1 MDWGRFE
8 GCFARLDRAREHRD
22 EFGAEWARYLDGL
35 PAEMTYEVG
44 DNGRGR
50 ISIIRHE
57 PPPHRLSLLIGEF
70 LYELRAALDNC
81 LYEVAVQ
88 HSGQDPPRGQ
98 AVLQFPIYD
107 TPKAWTSNLYRLK
120 HLSDEHREMLERIQ
134 PYQAERQ
141 DLNCM
146 RILNRLARS
155 DRHRTLHV
163 VGSIVAEGALLVE
176 APPGSRVTEQHKAN
190 GVVVTE
196 GTTEIASFV
205 IEPWTP
211 GQTVDVYSQIELEVE
226 ITEMAAERPWGSLS
240 TRLTALHRAV
250 HEYVVGLAAYAMG
263 WTEPADE
270 QADERKAELPRW

>member
-8 GCFARLDRAREHRD
+8 GCRARLDRAREHRD
-22 EFGAEWARYLDGL
+22 EFGAEWARYLDAQ
-35 PAEMTYEVG
+35 PAEMTYSVDDDG
-44 DNGRGR
+44 NGTV
-50 ISIIRHE
+50 SIVRHE

-70 LYELRAALDNC
+70 LDELRAALDNC

-88 HSGQDPPRGQ
+88 HSGQDPPPGE

-107 TPKAWTSNLYRLK
+107 TPNAWKANLYRLK
-120 HLSDEHREMLERIQ
+120 HLSDEHRAMLERIQ

-141 DLNCM
+141 DWNCL
-146 RILNRLARS
+146 RILNRLARF

-163 VGSIVAEGALLVE
+163 VGSVLTDGALLVE
-176 APPGSRVTEQHKAN
+176 APPGGHVTNCQSVDRLAVCE
-190 GVVVTE
+190 GVTDV
-196 GTTEIASFV
+196 ASFV

-211 GQTVDVYSQIELEVE
+211 GQKVDVYSQIELEVE
-226 ITEMAAERPWGSLS
+226 ITEMAAERPWGPLS

-263 WTEPADE
+263 WTEPAS
-270 QADERKAELPRW
+270 ADNARVPEW